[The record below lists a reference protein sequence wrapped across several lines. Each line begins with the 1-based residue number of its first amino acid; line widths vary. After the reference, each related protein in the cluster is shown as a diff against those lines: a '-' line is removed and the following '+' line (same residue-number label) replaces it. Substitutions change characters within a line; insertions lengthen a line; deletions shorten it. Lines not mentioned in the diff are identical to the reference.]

1 MSRINLERRVVC
13 AANRNKNGD
22 MILGARHWDGV
33 MQQAYRIYMNQL
45 DFDEKEVKDLTDF
58 KEQGFINTWGEFLTR
73 NQAWKVAEHNNQIIN
88 RVGGDTSDKGV
99 GKLFSEN
106 LY

>member
-1 MSRINLERRVVC
+1 MPKIILGRRVVC

-22 MILGARHWDGV
+22 MILGARHWDMLMHSAHKV
-33 MQQAYRIYMNQL
+33 YMNQL
-45 DFDEKEVKDLTDF
+45 DFIGKEVKDITDF

-88 RVGGDTSDKGV
+88 RVGGDMSDKGV